1 MTMTVTMMMTMTMMM
16 MVLMMIMMMMMM
28 MMMAMNISVIIK
40 ALTTNV
46 SFSCLRSTW
55 SGNKSTVITF
65 FTSLLSTIEP

>member
-16 MVLMMIMMMMMM
+16 MVLMMMM

-46 SFSCLRSTW
+46 SFSCLRCTW

-65 FTSLLSTIEP
+65 FTSLLLTIEP